1 MLGTPRPQFSSAF
14 LAALLTPAL
23 FALAMLA
30 PGGAAAASGGEG
42 SLTPELEQLG
52 TPALAEASP
61 EAQAEAIGLPVEG
74 PGSLSREGERVIVEA
89 HFEEGALQRLEAL
102 EEAGAK
108 ILVASR
114 QYQTVALSVE
124 PADLEAI
131 AEVPG
136 IAVVAASREPVFYG
150 VEGAA
155 ENAAVNSNGRC
166 EGGSVIS
173 RGVTQLNVE
182 GAREVFGA
190 RGAGET
196 IGVLSDSFDTATESE
211 AVEGAPV
218 ATHAREDEIS
228 NDLPGRVGTCSGQQV
243 PVDVLEDGPSNSTDE
258 GRAMLQVIHDVAPHA
273 ELAFAT
279 AYSTELQF
287 ARNIERLAEPVSRGG
302 AGADVI
308 VDDVSYF
315 GEPFFQDGPVAEAIR
330 KVTAKGVA
338 YLTAAGNNNL
348 FEAGTKREIGSWER
362 SKFADTNCPPGFGQI
377 VREGVSSCLNF
388 SPNGTADPTFG
399 ITIAPKSTLVV
410 DLQWAEPWYGVESD
424 LNAYLLNEAG
434 TLIPT
439 NQRVNNISQGGEGEG
454 TASFPA
460 PTEILSYE
468 NKSTTKPVKV
478 QLVVDRCIRNC
489 NAAANVSTKPR
500 VKLELLENG
509 AGVTAIEYPQSNSGA
524 GIVVGPTIYG
534 HAGST
539 AAITLGAV
547 LDTETR
553 GEPKEPEPYSSRG
566 PVTHY
571 FEPVDGI
578 TPAKEIPAEVIHK
591 PDLTATDCASTTFF
605 AQIFPDGAYH
615 FCGTSEAA
623 PHAAAVAAL
632 MQQIRPLVSP
642 EEIGEA
648 MEESATPFTA
658 VTSPEAAVG
667 AGLLE
672 AEGALAA
679 LEGTAVIDPPSVVVP
694 ALEGEEETGP
704 EQKEI
709 PTPPS
714 PPTPVPA
721 PVVSVTKGPA
731 SVVNESRPTFEF
743 SASQQVTFTCQIDG
757 AAQSCSSPYVAPTAL
772 VDGQHGFAVV
782 GTDAEGR
789 SGASNTYYFTV
800 DTKAP
805 RARISGH
812 PAKLVKTAKATY
824 VARFKLTADQSPVTY
839 YCQMDREPLRICSAS
854 MTVKVKP
861 GNHVLK
867 VRARDALGN
876 TSVSPSTYRFRVK
889 KIPPARSAR

>member
-1 MLGTPRPQFSSAF
+1 V
-14 LAALLTPAL
+14 LLTPAL

-30 PGGAAAASGGEG
+30 PNGAAAAAGAEG
-42 SLTPELEQLG
+42 SLTPELEQLS

-74 PGSLSREGERVIVEA
+74 PGSLSREGERVVVEA
-89 HFEEGALQRLEAL
+89 HFEGGALQRLEAL

-108 ILVASR
+108 ILLASR

-124 PADLEAI
+124 PAELGAV

-136 IAVVAASREPVFYG
+136 IAVVAASREPVFYA

-182 GAREVFGA
+182 GAREAFGA
-190 RGAGET
+190 RGAEET

-218 ATHAREDEIS
+218 ATHAHEDEIS

-243 PVDVLEDGPSNSTDE
+243 PVNVLEDGPSNSTDE

-348 FEAGTKREIGSWER
+348 FETGTKREIGSWER
-362 SKFADTNCPPGFGQI
+362 SLFLDTNCPTGFVSI
-377 VREGVSSCLNF
+377 VHEGASSCLNF
-388 SPNGTADPTFG
+388 SPTGTDPTFG
-399 ITIAPKSTLVV
+399 ITVAPKSTLVV

-424 LNAYLLNEAG
+424 LNAFLLNEAG
-434 TLIPT
+434 QVIYNHP
-439 NQRVNNISQGGEGEG
+439 VNNISQGGEGEG
-454 TASFPA
+454 GESFPA
-460 PTEILSYE
+460 PTEIVSYE
-468 NKSTTKPVKV
+468 NKSTTKAVKV
-478 QLVVDRCIRNC
+478 QLVVDRCIHNC
-489 NAAANVSTKPR
+489 NPAASVSAKPR

-509 AGVTAIEYPQSNSGA
+509 AGVSAIEYPQSNPGA

-539 AAITLGAV
+539 EAITLGAV

-553 GEPKEPEPYSSRG
+553 GEPKGPEPYSSRG

-578 TPAKEIPAEVIHK
+578 TPAKPIAPEVIEK
-591 PDLTATDCASTTFF
+591 PDLTATDCGSTTFF
-605 AQIFPDGAYH
+605 AQFTEAAYH

-642 EEIGEA
+642 EEIREA
-648 MEESATPFTA
+648 MEESATPFT
-658 VTSPEAAVG
+658 VITSPPAVG

-679 LEGTAVIDPPSVVVP
+679 LEGRAVVDPPSVVVP
-694 ALEGEEETGP
+694 ALEGEEESGP
-704 EQKEI
+704 EEKEI
-709 PTPPS
+709 PITPN
-714 PPTPVPA
+714 PPTPTPTPAPA

-731 SVVNESRPTFEF
+731 SVDNESRPTFEF
-743 SASQQVTFTCQIDG
+743 SASQQVNFTCQIDG
-757 AAQSCSSPYVAPTAL
+757 VAPQSCSSPYVAPSAL

-805 RARISGH
+805 RARIVGH
-812 PAKLVKTAKATY
+812 PAKLVKTVKSIYA
-824 VARFKLTADQSPVTY
+824 ARFKLTSDQSPVTY
-839 YCQMDREPLRICSAS
+839 YCQMDREPLRTCGPSS
-854 MTVKVKP
+854 TMKVKP
-861 GNHVLK
+861 GSHVLK

-889 KIPPARSAR
+889 KTPPARSAR

>member
-14 LAALLTPAL
+14 LAAFLTPAL

-30 PGGAAAASGGEG
+30 PCGAAAAGAEG
-42 SLTPELEQLG
+42 SLTPELEQLS

-74 PGSLSREGERVIVEA
+74 PGSLSREGERVVVEA

-102 EEAGAK
+102 EAAGAK
-108 ILVASR
+108 ILVASG

-124 PADLEAI
+124 PAALEAV

-136 IAVVAASREPVFYG
+136 IAVVAASREPVFYA
-150 VEGAA
+150 VEGVA
-155 ENAAVNSNGRC
+155 ENAAVNSNGLC

-173 RGVTQLNVE
+173 RAVTQLNVE
-182 GAREVFGA
+182 GARDVFGA

-196 IGVLSDSFDTATESE
+196 IGVLSDSFDTATESV

-218 ATHAREDEIS
+218 ATHAHEDEVS

-243 PVDVLEDGPSNSTDE
+243 PVNVLEDGPSNSTDE

-287 ARNIERLAEPVSRGG
+287 ARNIERLAEPVGRGG

-308 VDDVSYF
+308 VDDVGYF

-362 SKFADTNCPPGFGQI
+362 SEFADTKCPSGFGSI
-377 VREGVSSCLNF
+377 VREGVSSCLDF
-388 SPNGTADPTFG
+388 SSTGTADPTFG
-399 ITIAPKSTLVV
+399 ITVAPKSTLVV

-424 LNAYLLNEAG
+424 LDAFLLNEAG
-434 TLIPT
+434 TQLLYDQP
-439 NQRVNNISQGGEGEG
+439 VDNIGEGGEGEG
-454 TASFPA
+454 GASFSA
-460 PTEILSYE
+460 PTELVSYE
-468 NKSTTKPVKV
+468 NKLSKAVKV
-478 QLVVDRCIRNC
+478 QLVVDRCIHNC
-489 NAAANVSTKPR
+489 NPAANVSTKPR
-500 VKLELLENG
+500 VKLALLENG
-509 AGVTAIEYPQSNSGA
+509 AGVSAIEHPQSSPGA

-571 FEPVDGI
+571 FGPVDGI
-578 TPAKEIPAEVIHK
+578 TPAEAIPAEVIDK

-632 MQQIRPLVSP
+632 MQQIQPLLSP

-648 MEESATPFTA
+648 MEESATPFTTI
-658 VTSPEAAVG
+658 TSPEAVG

-679 LEGTAVIDPPSVVVP
+679 LEGTAVVDPPSVVVP
-694 ALEGEEETGP
+694 ALEGEEEAGP

-709 PTPPS
+709 PITPTPT
-714 PPTPVPA
+714 PPTPAPA
-721 PVVSVTKGPA
+721 PTVSVTKGPA
-731 SVVNESRPTFEF
+731 SVDNESRPTFEF
-743 SASQQVTFTCQIDG
+743 SASQQVTFACQIDG
-757 AAQSCSSPYVAPTAL
+757 AAPQSCSSPYVAPTAL
-772 VDGQHGFAVV
+772 GDGQHGFAVV

-805 RARISGH
+805 RARIVGH
-812 PAKLVKTAKATY
+812 PAKLVKTTKATY
-824 VARFKLTADQSPVTY
+824 AARFKLTADQSPVTY
-839 YCQMDREPLRICSAS
+839 YCQMDREPLRVCGASAT
-854 MTVKVKP
+854 MKVKP

-889 KIPPARSAR
+889 KTPPVRSAR

>member
-1 MLGTPRPQFSSAF
+1 
-14 LAALLTPAL
+14 
-23 FALAMLA
+23 MLA
-30 PGGAAAASGGEG
+30 PGGAAAASGAEG
-42 SLTPELEQLG
+42 SLTPELEQLT

-74 PGSLSREGERVIVEA
+74 PGSLSREGERVVVEA
-89 HFEEGALQRLEAL
+89 HFEGGALQRLEAL
-102 EEAGAK
+102 EAAGAK
-108 ILVASR
+108 ILLANR

-124 PADLEAI
+124 PTELEAV

-136 IAVVAASREPVFYG
+136 IAVVAASREPIFYG
-150 VEGAA
+150 LEGAA

-173 RGVTQLNVE
+173 RGVTQLNIE
-182 GAREVFGA
+182 GAREAFGA

-196 IGVLSDSFDTATESE
+196 IGVLSDSFDTATESQ
-211 AVEGAPV
+211 AVEKAPV
-218 ATHAREDEIS
+218 ATHAHEDEIS

-243 PVDVLEDGPSNSTDE
+243 PVNVLEDGPSNSTDE

-279 AYSTELQF
+279 AYSTEIQF

-315 GEPFFQDGPVAEAIR
+315 GEPFFQEGPVAEAIR

-348 FEAGTKREIGSWER
+348 FENGTKREIGSWER
-362 SKFADTNCPPGFGQI
+362 AEFADTTCPTNMWPI
-377 VREGVSSCLNF
+377 VREGAGSCLNF
-388 SPNGTADPTFG
+388 SPTGNDPTFG
-399 ITIAPKSTLVV
+399 ITIAPKKTLVV

-424 LNAYLLNEAG
+424 LDAYLLNETG
-434 TLIPT
+434 TQILYAQP
-439 NQRVNNISQGGEGEG
+439 VDNISEGGEGEG
-454 TASFPA
+454 SEAFPS
-460 PTEILSYE
+460 PTEIVSYE
-468 NKSTTKPVKV
+468 NKTSKAVKV

-489 NAAANVSTKPR
+489 NSAASVTAKPR

-509 AGVTAIEYPQSNSGA
+509 PGVSAIEYPLSNPGA

-547 LDTETR
+547 LDSETR

-571 FEPVDGI
+571 FGPVDGI
-578 TPAKEIPAEVIHK
+578 TPAEEIPAEVIAK
-591 PDLTATDCASTTFF
+591 PDLTATDCGSTTFF
-605 AQIFPDGAYH
+605 AQIIEGAYH

-632 MQQIRPLVSP
+632 MQQVQPLASP
-642 EEIGEA
+642 EEIGKA
-648 MEESATPFTA
+648 MEGSATPFTTI
-658 VTSPEAAVG
+658 TSPLAVG

-672 AEGALAA
+672 AKGALEAIA
-679 LEGTAVIDPPSVVVP
+679 GTAVIDPPSVVVP
-694 ALEGEEETGP
+694 ALEGEEPAGP
-704 EQKEI
+704 EQREI

-714 PPTPVPA
+714 PPTPPPA

-731 SVVNESRPTFEF
+731 SVGNESRPTFEF

-757 AAQSCSSPYVAPTAL
+757 AAQPCSSPYVAPTAL
-772 VDGQHGFAVV
+772 GDGQHGFAVV

-805 RARISGH
+805 RARIVGH
-812 PAKLVKTAKATY
+812 PAKLVKTTKATY
-824 VARFKLTADQSPVTY
+824 VARFKLTADQSPVTF
-839 YCQMDREPLRICSAS
+839 YCQMDREPLRVCSAS
-854 MTVKVKP
+854 MTAKVKP

-867 VRARDALGN
+867 VRARDGLGN

-889 KIPPARSAR
+889 KTPPARSAP